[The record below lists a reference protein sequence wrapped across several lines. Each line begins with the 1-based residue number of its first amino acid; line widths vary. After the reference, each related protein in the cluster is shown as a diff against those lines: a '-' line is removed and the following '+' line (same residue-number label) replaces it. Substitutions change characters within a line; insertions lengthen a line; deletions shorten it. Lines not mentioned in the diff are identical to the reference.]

1 MLDLLGEDRKR
12 LWERPPSS
20 EPSWGLGCV
29 ERKEGDPRG
38 KIRQNIDQNKHTHTQ
53 TTYKG
58 LIKKKKADEHRGAG
72 PQRGESLQKRA
83 GSEGSTA
90 PSVIRRRHSA
100 LTSPSPPK
108 QHPDAIGRRTLCP
121 PWGSRLVH
129 AADRRGESGVDT
141 EKLILT
147 PGPRGARGEGR
158 NGSSQPLPEPPR
170 RGGGVGGE
178 QEKGCATALGSANR
192 SGRRAHAQ
200 NVAAGCAAA
209 R

>member
-1 MLDLLGEDRKR
+1 MSTE
-12 LWERPPSS
+12 ER
-20 EPSWGLGCV
+20 GHNA
-29 ERKEGDPRG
+29 G
-38 KIRQNIDQNKHTHTQ
+38 KAFRREQA
-53 TTYKG
+53 
-58 LIKKKKADEHRGAG
+58 LKAAR
-72 PQRGESLQKRA
+72 RRR
-83 GSEGSTA
+83 SEGA
-90 PSVIRRRHSA
+90 AILHSPPPF
-100 LTSPSPPK
+100 SPK

-158 NGSSQPLPEPPR
+158 NGSFQPLPEPPR